1 MVVWFNQIPAIGTN
15 LFTSPPSQP
24 DAVLAAVLKR
34 LETRLEVSP
43 DHPYDGIASR
53 DETIKLLTT
62 ELAAAKK
69 DATAARA
76 NLAWVANNIEGA
88 NYDRWT
94 ERAGIAEDAKAILRR
109 QRKPD
114 SDELQYLA
122 LYDAATGIQTPFTAV
137 KGRSSTL

>member
-1 MVVWFNQIPAIGTN
+1 MTYEQRQELVKECGLDWHRGFMPLFDGDPTN
-15 LFTSPPSQP
+15 RYAVLIAAVAALYTSPPPQP
-24 DAVLAAVLKR
+24 DAA
-34 LETRLEVSP
+34 
-43 DHPYDGIASR
+43 
-53 DETIKLLTT
+53 DELDRLTT

-76 NLAWVANNIEGA
+76 NLAWIAKNIEGA

-122 LYDAATGIQTPFTAV
+122 LYDAATGI
-137 KGRSSTL
+137 

>member
-1 MVVWFNQIPAIGTN
+1 MSLQDE
-15 LFTSPPSQP
+15 L
-24 DAVLAAVLKR
+24 R
-34 LETRLEVSP
+34 LEASVWDEGGLTAEGELLFNAAARIDRLT
-43 DHPYDGIASR
+43 A
-53 DETIKLLTT
+53 

-76 NLAWVANNIEGA
+76 NLAWIAKNIEGA

-122 LYDAATGIQTPFTAV
+122 LYDAATGSNT
-137 KGRSSTL
+137 

>member
-1 MVVWFNQIPAIGTN
+1 MSLQNELRNAANWEEG
-15 LFTSPPSQP
+15 LTSQVMKKAA
-24 DAVLAAVLKR
+24 DALDA
-34 LETRLEVSP
+34 
-43 DHPYDGIASR
+43 
-53 DETIKLLTT
+53 LTT

-76 NLAWVANNIEGA
+76 NLAWIAKNIEGA

-94 ERAGIAEDAKAILRR
+94 ERAGIAEEAKAILRR

-122 LYDAATGIQTPFTAV
+122 LYDAATGSDNQGEA
-137 KGRSSTL
+137 K